1 MKRYSRVAAD
11 LERKQDGITVDRS
24 INSGIEKLMNDD
36 HFNEKLNI
44 PYKSDLKDEQLSL
57 DNLFKYLED
66 SEDFLQAIENHDL
79 VMAIGN
85 TGSGKS
91 TIF

>member
-1 MKRYSRVAAD
+1 M
-11 LERKQDGITVDRS
+11 
-24 INSGIEKLMNDD
+24 
-36 HFNEKLNI
+36 LNI
-44 PYKSDLKDEQLSL
+44 PEKSALEVSDLNLE
-57 DNLFKYLED
+57 NLFKYLED
-66 SEDFLQAIENHDL
+66 SEDFLQSIENHDL